1 MSHEM
6 ELEAVKKRYARRRDG
21 SVGSLYEMSRPEMRH
36 TLDERRRL
44 MQWFLAKRAWH
55 DLSTRDAVEI
65 GCGEGNVLADLLQ
78 IGFSAE
84 RLIGTDLL
92 PERVEMARR
101 KLPAELKLF
110 TGDASVSQVDPLSQ
124 DLVLQFTVFS
134 SILDRAFQQ
143 ELANTIWGYLKPSGA
158 ILWYDAAVSNPRN
171 PDMRGVPVRRIRE
184 LFPRAKIETRR
195 VTLAPPLARA
205 ACRLHPSLYPLLNSV
220 PLLRTHVMAWIE
232 KPAG

>member
-1 MSHEM
+1 M
-6 ELEAVKKRYARRRDG
+6 ELEAVKARYARRRDG
-21 SVGSLYEMSRPEMRH
+21 SIGSPYAMSRPEMRH

-55 DLSTRDAVEI
+55 DLSRRCALEI
-65 GCGEGNVLADLLQ
+65 GCGEGNVLEDLLQ

-84 RLIGTDLL
+84 RLIGVDLL

-101 KLPAELKLF
+101 KLPAEVRLF
-110 TGDASVSQVDPLSQ
+110 SGDASVSRVDPLSQ

-134 SILDRAFQQ
+134 SILDPAFQK
-143 ELANTIWGYLKPSGA
+143 ELADTMWGYLKPSGA

-171 PDMRGVPVRRIRE
+171 PDMQGVPVRRIKE

-205 ACRLHPSLYPLLNSV
+205 ACRLHPSLYPLLSSIT
-220 PLLRTHVMAWIE
+220 LLRSHVMAWIE
-232 KPAG
+232 KPAD